1 MKHFT
6 LALVAL
12 ATICSAAFA
21 QSKAPKTLRNI
32 YASSAKLNLELLQQN
47 ERPVQLNRI
56 LFAGYNTICLPMSLT
71 AEQLQQAGRDV
82 QVERLAAI
90 RQEGNIVDLFF
101 VDCTAEGIE
110 AGVPYLIYSPSLQ
123 YLRAR
128 TAEAPVVSEQISPVT
143 VSDKLGNRVTFT
155 SSWEELCGDGRYGI
169 PAKQDTEILQSV
181 LNRTQPNQRFLP
193 TRCGFVWEQQSATA
207 TELRIRHIASLRDI
221 QTDVQQLKAQDA
233 VVDVYDVAG
242 TLVRQ
247 QVRMSSALNGLP
259 AGIYVIGGEKV
270 LVK

>member
-12 ATICSAAFA
+12 ATMCSAAFA
-21 QSKAPKTLRNI
+21 QPKALKPLRNI
-32 YASSAKLNLELLQQN
+32 YASSSKLNMELLQQA
-47 ERPVQLNRI
+47 ESPVQLNRI
-56 LFAGYNTICLPMSLT
+56 LFAGYNTICLPLSLS
-71 AEQLQQAGRDV
+71 AEQLQQAGRDL

-90 RQEGNIVDLFF
+90 RQEGNVVNLYFL
-101 VDCTAEGIE
+101 DCTAEGME

-123 YLRAR
+123 YMRAR
-128 TAEAPVVSEQISPVT
+128 TAESLEVTRQISPVT
-143 VSDKLGNRVTFT
+143 VADQQGNRVTFT
-155 SSWEELCGDGRYGI
+155 SSWEELSGDGRYGI
-169 PAKQDTEILQSV
+169 PAKQDTEVLQSV

-193 TRCGFVWEQQSATA
+193 TRCGFVWEQQATTA
-207 TELRIRHIASLRDI
+207 TELRIKHVANLRDI

-233 VVDVYDVAG
+233 IVDVYDVAG

-247 QVRMSSALNGLP
+247 QVRMSTALSGLP